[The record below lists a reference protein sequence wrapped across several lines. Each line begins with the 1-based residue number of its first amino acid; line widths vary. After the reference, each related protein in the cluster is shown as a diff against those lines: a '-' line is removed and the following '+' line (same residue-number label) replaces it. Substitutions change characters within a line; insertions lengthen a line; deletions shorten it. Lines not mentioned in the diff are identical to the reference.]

1 VAADKDKKS
10 VVERTAEFL
19 SRSIQAPAVVENPE
33 TGEVYIEPAKYLFE
47 GEYAE
52 EFERIARGASTA
64 SGIVPTPEDL
74 TAQVMAQMQAAQE
87 QQAQAAG

>member
-1 VAADKDKKS
+1 MAADRDKKS

-19 SRSIQAPAVVENPE
+19 SRSIQAPAVVGNPE

-74 TAQVMAQMQAAQE
+74 TAQVMAQMQAARE